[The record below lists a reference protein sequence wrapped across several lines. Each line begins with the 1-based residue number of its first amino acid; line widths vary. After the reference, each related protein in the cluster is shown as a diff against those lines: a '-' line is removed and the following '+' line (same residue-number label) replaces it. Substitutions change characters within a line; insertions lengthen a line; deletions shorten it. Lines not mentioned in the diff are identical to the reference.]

1 MKRSIKYTASK
12 TPEELQDFCKLNYHI
27 EDEIWKS
34 ITFDVWEDFKI
45 SNYGRLYN
53 TKTNKFRKCT
63 MSGKKCDINSIL
75 FINTAKIN
83 KKYISRSKTI
93 CDLMLHAFYP
103 DIFDT
108 HINPIPI
115 DGNIFNLD
123 LNNIMYVPNSCYEGD
138 KVYKKVFIY
147 INGEKS
153 ENTIDTDGIII
164 DENTGMPRRSKY
176 NKGSDN
182 VSLRYKDG
190 VYSHTRTCFMAEAFI
205 SNPNNLRNAVLIDP
219 KNTKLSLDN
228 ICWTNR
234 HRLVSR

>member
-1 MKRSIKYTASK
+1 
-12 TPEELQDFCKLNYHI
+12 
-27 EDEIWKS
+27 
-34 ITFDVWEDFKI
+34 
-45 SNYGRLYN
+45 
-53 TKTNKFRKCT
+53 
-63 MSGKKCDINSIL
+63 MSLI
-75 FINTAKIN
+75 A
-83 KKYISRSKTI
+83 
-93 CDLMLHAFYP
+93 
-103 DIFDT
+103 
-108 HINPIPI
+108 
-115 DGNIFNLD
+115 
-123 LNNIMYVPNSCYEGD
+123 CYEGD

-190 VYSHTRTCFMAEAFI
+190 VYSHTRTCFMAETFI
-205 SNPNNLRNAVLIDP
+205 PNPNNLRNAVLIDP

>member
-1 MKRSIKYTASK
+1 MKKTIQYTTPTSI
-12 TPEELQDFCKLNYHI
+12 EEFQDFCKLNYHV
-27 EDEIWKS
+27 EDEIFKPVLV
-34 ITFDVWEDFKI
+34 DGWEDFKI

-83 KKYISRSKTI
+83 KKYISRSKSI

-115 DGNIFNLD
+115 DGNIFNLSFGD
-123 LNNIMYVPNSCYEGD
+123 NIRFIPNAY
-138 KVYKKVFIY
+138 YKGSDEYREEWIY
-147 INGEKS
+147 INGDKTIY
-153 ENTIDTDGIII
+153 TIDTNGVVKNQNRGNELKTSHHKASISHNGIVLTKSV
-164 DENTGMPRRSKY
+164 ER
-176 NKGSDN
+176 
-182 VSLRYKDG
+182 L
-190 VYSHTRTCFMAEAFI
+190 MAETFI
-205 SNPNNLRNAVLIDP
+205 PNPNKLIYAVLIDP